1 MKKKETKM
9 RQYFKTESGKS
20 QESHCRQI
28 DEFDDKGNVVKS
40 TIWEDD
46 CDPVEETS
54 KYDEEGRLVE
64 FESGVDEESLHR
76 YSYHKD
82 EDANTVV
89 VETVGAP
96 DGSMTENVS
105 VISPDNRVIYESTK
119 IFSFD
124 EEGKEEDNLLVF
136 RETEYEY
143 DGEGRVAL
151 KKWKSSGLMEN
162 VPGYEEKYSYHNE
175 NQAEVTDA
183 VCEHEDGRITKSVIT
198 VIKDDKGRIVEQREE
213 VDGKVVSKK
222 TRTYLSD
229 DEWTE
234 HFEDFNE
241 FSVEGEGR
249 FFGQVIESHTRVDD
263 K

>member
-20 QESHCRQI
+20 QESHCRRI

-64 FESGVDEESLHR
+64 FESGTDEDGLHC

-82 EDANTVV
+82 GDGNTVV
-89 VETVGAP
+89 IETVGSP
-96 DGSMTENVS
+96 DSGISENLS
-105 VISPDNRVIYESTK
+105 VISPKGKVLYESTK
-119 IFSFD
+119 IRSGD
-124 EEGKEEDNLLVF
+124 EKGEEEELLVF

-143 DGEGRVAL
+143 DDMGRVSV
-151 KKWKSSGLMEN
+151 KRWKTSGLMEN
-162 VPGYEEKYSYHNE
+162 IPGYEEKYSYRSDDT
-175 NQAEVTDA
+175 EVTEC
-183 VCEHEDGRITKSVIT
+183 VCTHEDGNVTKSVTT
-198 VIKDDKGRIVEQREE
+198 VIRDDKGRIVEQREE
-213 VDGKVVSKK
+213 VDGHVVSKM

-249 FFGQVIESHTRVDD
+249 VFGQVMESHTRVY
-263 K
+263 